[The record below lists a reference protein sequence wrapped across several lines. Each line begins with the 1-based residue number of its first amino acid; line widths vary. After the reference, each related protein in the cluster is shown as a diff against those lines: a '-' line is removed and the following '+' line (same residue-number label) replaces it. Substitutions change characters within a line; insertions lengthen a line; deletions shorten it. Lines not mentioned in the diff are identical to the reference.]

1 MLGTRVRKIYIRAR
15 FLNNVTAN
23 IGLSNRSKKK
33 LAVQSFLFFFLLF
46 LSFSSLTLFSL
57 SLFFSRRIFGLIL
70 PSAFGLFSQSKDCNF
85 RSVRSQKPSKIMLCR
100 LLRYTSFTFLKLFVF
115 FLLKVNGEEGRIVKL
130 ILYDAQQCRVF
141 EQVKLQCL
149 WIW

>member
-1 MLGTRVRKIYIRAR
+1 MLGTRVKEIYIRAR
-15 FLNNVTAN
+15 FLNNVTAK
-23 IGLSNRSKKK
+23 IGLSNRGKKTSS
-33 LAVQSFLFFFLLF
+33 AVIGFFSSLPF
-46 LSFSSLTLFSL
+46 SSSLTLFSL

-70 PSAFGLFSQSKDCNF
+70 PSAFGLFSQSKDRNF
-85 RSVRSQKPSKIMLCR
+85 CSVRSQKSSKIMLCR

-149 WIW
+149 

>member
-15 FLNNVTAN
+15 FLNNVTSN

-70 PSAFGLFSQSKDCNF
+70 PSAFGLFSQSKDRNF
-85 RSVRSQKPSKIMLCR
+85 CSVRSQKSSKIMLCR

-115 FLLKVNGEEGRIVKL
+115 FLLKVNGEEGRIV
-130 ILYDAQQCRVF
+130 
-141 EQVKLQCL
+141 
-149 WIW
+149 

>member
-15 FLNNVTAN
+15 FLNNVAAK
-23 IGLSNRSKKK
+23 IGLSKRSKKKKK
-33 LAVQSFLFFFLLF
+33 LAVQPLPYIFLLF

-70 PSAFGLFSQSKDCNF
+70 PSAFGLFSQSKDYNF
-85 RSVRSQKPSKIMLCR
+85 CSVRSQKSSKIMLCR

-115 FLLKVNGEEGRIVKL
+115 FLLKVNGEEGRIV
-130 ILYDAQQCRVF
+130 
-141 EQVKLQCL
+141 
-149 WIW
+149 

>member
-1 MLGTRVRKIYIRAR
+1 MLGTRVKEIYIRAR
-15 FLNNVTAN
+15 FLNNVTAK
-23 IGLSNRSKKK
+23 IGLSNRGKKTSS
-33 LAVQSFLFFFLLF
+33 AVIAFFSSLPF
-46 LSFSSLTLFSL
+46 SSSLTLFSL

-70 PSAFGLFSQSKDCNF
+70 PSAFGLFSQSKDRNF
-85 RSVRSQKPSKIMLCR
+85 CSVRSQKSSKIMLCR
-100 LLRYTSFTFLKLFVF
+100 LLRYTSFTLKLFVF

-149 WIW
+149 

>member
-1 MLGTRVRKIYIRAR
+1 MNNIKAKIELSPQTQVNIKTRSAAIV
-15 FLNNVTAN
+15 
-23 IGLSNRSKKK
+23 
-33 LAVQSFLFFFLLF
+33 FLFCFVLFFLLLL

-70 PSAFGLFSQSKDCNF
+70 PSAFGLFSQSKDRNF
-85 RSVRSQKPSKIMLCR
+85 CSVRSQKSSKIMLCR

-149 WIW
+149 